1 MGKFRKFAAS
11 VLAMAITL
19 SFAACNS
26 GTSSS
31 STVPSNSSGNSSAAA
46 STGEKKQI
54 GIIQLMDHP
63 ALNAA
68 HDGFV
73 AALEEKG
80 YKDGENITIVY
91 HCYSRYRLCRG
102 GAGGIQ

>member
-26 GTSSS
+26 GNSSNSS
-31 STVPSNSSGNSSAAA
+31 STAPSNSGGNSSTAS

-54 GIIQLMDHP
+54 GIMH
-63 ALNAA
+63 
-68 HDGFV
+68 
-73 AALEEKG
+73 
-80 YKDGENITIVY
+80 
-91 HCYSRYRLCRG
+91 
-102 GAGGIQ
+102 